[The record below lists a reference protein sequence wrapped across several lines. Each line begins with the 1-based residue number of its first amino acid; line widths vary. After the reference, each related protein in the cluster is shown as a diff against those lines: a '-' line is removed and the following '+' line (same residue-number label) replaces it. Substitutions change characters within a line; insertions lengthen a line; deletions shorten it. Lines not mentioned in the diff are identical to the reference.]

1 MWIIN
6 TDCLQLDIHKN
17 IITNEFYQLNKTI
30 KTILERFVNDIAE
43 FHFERLKID
52 KSKHVVEFGIL
63 NAKYNEFQKQNG
75 PQSAFSGIVF
85 LEETNIHQQ
94 PVIITNLTEELY
106 KYKEFA
112 GIEITCHFPKLFG
125 HIAFE
130 PTKYYHYIPNVNILM
145 IHIYDKHQANS
156 IPFPTK
162 PSFSNDIPMTYSF
175 ECKETE
181 SKIVVFE
188 ETDNF
193 NYDYFDELIYLDV
206 SRYEYLIKLIE
217 TNDRA
222 KYDSFEFRLLKKTQ
236 PQTCNTN
243 ALICEDNRI
252 NTDAPKFIQRFIKTK
267 VYQSEICNWLIKES
281 EKYAKQNGGW
291 KTTRHIEYPTTDL
304 PVNKIG
310 SIFSFVSNS
319 FQTIIDMIKKSY
331 CVDDTFIFN
340 VSDVFIVKYDA
351 NFQNELKIHPDNS
364 EISINIL
371 LSDPADFDG
380 GGTYFEDGIVSR
392 LEKGDMLIHR
402 GKTKHSGV
410 SITRGKRYILVGF
423 IKVYNEKK

>member
-6 TDCLQLDIHKN
+6 TDWLQLDIHKN
-17 IITNEFYQLNKTI
+17 IVTNEFYQLNKTPQ
-30 KTILERFVNDIAE
+30 TVLEKFVNDIAE
-43 FHFERLKID
+43 FHFERLKKD
-52 KSKHVVEFGIL
+52 KPKHTVEFGIF
-63 NAKYNEFQKQNG
+63 NTKYSEFQKQG
-75 PQSAFSGIVF
+75 GTHCVFSGIVF
-85 LEETNIHQQ
+85 LEESNIQKE
-94 PVIITNLTEELY
+94 PIIITNLTDELY
-106 KYKEFA
+106 KYEEFA
-112 GIEITCHFPKLFG
+112 DIEITCHFPKRFG

-130 PTKYYHYIPNVNILM
+130 PTNYYHYIPNVNILM

-162 PSFSNDIPMTYSF
+162 PSFSNDIPRRYSF
-175 ECKETE
+175 ECTETE

-206 SRYEYLIKLIE
+206 SKYESLIKLIE

-252 NTDAPKFIQRFIKTK
+252 NTDAPKFIQRFIKK
-267 VYQSEICNWLIKES
+267 KIYQYEICNWLIKES

-291 KTTRHIEYPTTDL
+291 TTTRHKEYPTTDL
-304 PVNKIG
+304 PVNKIS

-319 FQTIIDMIKKSY
+319 FQTIIEMIKKSY
-331 CVDDTFIFN
+331 CLDDTFIFN
-340 VSDVFIVKYDA
+340 VSDIFIVKYDENSQRGVDA
-351 NFQNELKIHPDNS
+351 HTDTS

-380 GGTYFEDGIVSR
+380 GGTYFEDGIVSH

-423 IKVYNEKK
+423 IKVYNGKK